1 MSKTVNYIVVGFVL
15 LGLLGVFYFGYT
27 LYPKFNKCP
36 QITSDTVYVKDT
48 VWYYIPDTIPYYIV
62 KHDTVFYPDSIPM
75 IVDTMAILKDYYA
88 MHEQEREW
96 KDSLLVVNLIDRI
109 SQNKT
114 IDNVFT
120 YKILRPQTVI
130 HNEVIN
136 KTVSHYIGLGLDI
149 PIKQIKPFIPNVE
162 LVYTAPKFYIGAGYN
177 GGLNCPTIKGGST
190 ILRW

>member
-1 MSKTVNYIVVGFVL
+1 MFRCEKRNNEIYITFSDYD
-15 LGLLGVFYFGYT
+15 YFNPIILT
-27 LYPKFNKCP
+27 NFWKVKNVDSDLFPDSFIPEKFN
-36 QITSDTVYVKDT
+36 
-48 VWYYIPDTIPYYIV
+48 
-62 KHDTVFYPDSIPM
+62 
-75 IVDTMAILKDYYA
+75 
-88 MHEQEREW
+88 
-96 KDSLLVVNLIDRI
+96 
-109 SQNKT
+109 
-114 IDNVFT
+114 NVFT

-162 LVYTAPKFYIGAGYN
+162 LVYTDPKFYIGVGYN